1 MSPLS
6 CLTEHCLIGLTTGC
20 RQGPSDADFRGRFK
34 VIATVKNMEQ
44 LDLPG
49 FISNYNSK
57 PVLITKSGTLC
68 RGDGYCEMDIR
79 VHRSVGSRRVLVTGS
94 CGVGCA
100 LAD

>member
-1 MSPLS
+1 MSPCS
-6 CLTEHCLIGLTTGC
+6 SLTVALLGCLTTGC

-57 PVLITKSGTLC
+57 PVLITKSGSLC
-68 RGDGYCEMDIR
+68 KGDGYCEMDIR
-79 VHRSVGSRRVLVTGS
+79 VHRSVGSKRVLVTGP
-94 CGVGCA
+94 
-100 LAD
+100 